1 MRVLAKTGI
10 QVAMLLGL
18 LAPVMA
24 TCAQIKEMRVWP
36 QPDTT
41 RVVFDLSGPIEYKVF
56 MLDNPPRLVL
66 DAQDSQV
73 VMPTPRFN
81 WSKTPIKSVRSS
93 PQSGGHVRIVF
104 DLRQAIQT
112 DSFTLKPNGPYGH
125 RLVLDLNTLG
135 AAGVPSPTPSIPLPP
150 IMSSTMSSKPSAPPA
165 MPLATSVPRPR
176 QRDFIVA
183 IDAGHGGEDPGAIGP
198 KGTREKDVVLQ
209 MAKELH
215 AQMSKQKGLK
225 PVLVRGG
232 DYYIPLRTRIVKAR
246 QAQADLFISIH
257 ADAFKRAH
265 AKGASVFTLSSR
277 GASSEA
283 ARWLAESE
291 NRADLIGGVS
301 LNDKDDVLAKVL
313 LDLSQTVSSESSFTV
328 GNLVLRKLGR
338 VTDLHGRQVQQAG
351 FAVLKSPDIPSILI
365 ETEFISNPQS
375 EQKLRSKAYQRELAQ
390 AVLAGVNEYLKTK
403 AHQYQDLPVAKTAS
417 N

>member
-1 MRVLAKTGI
+1 
-10 QVAMLLGL
+10 LGL
-18 LAPVMA
+18 LAPVIA
-24 TCAQIKEMRVWP
+24 FCAQIKEMRVWP

-41 RVVFDLSGPIEYKVF
+41 RVVFDLTGPIEYKVF
-56 MLDNPPRLVL
+56 TLDNPHRLVL
-66 DAQDSQV
+66 DIQKSKV

-93 PQSGGHVRIVF
+93 PQPNGDVRLVF
-104 DLRQAIQT
+104 DLRQPVQT

-125 RLVLDLNTLG
+125 RLVLDLNTP
-135 AAGVPSPTPSIPLPP
+135 AATTSSFSPPTSIPLPP
-150 IMSSTMSSKPSAPPA
+150 ITPTSTVSSKPSSPPA
-165 MPLATSVPRPR
+165 MPLATSAPRPR

-246 QAQADLFISIH
+246 QAQADLFISLH

-338 VTDLHGRQVQQAG
+338 VTDLHGNQVQQAG

-375 EQKLRSKAYQRELAQ
+375 EQKLRSKVYQREVAQ
-390 AVLAGVNEYLKTK
+390 AILAGVNEYLKTK
-403 AHQYQDLPVAKTAS
+403 AHQYQDMQVR
-417 N
+417 

>member
-1 MRVLAKTGI
+1 MRVFAKTGMI
-10 QVAMLLGL
+10 FLLSLMGL
-18 LAPVMA
+18 SAAL
-24 TCAQIKEMRVWP
+24 CAQIKEMRVWP

-41 RVVFDLSGPIEYKVF
+41 RVVFDLSGPIEYQSF
-56 MLDNPPRLVL
+56 LLENPNRLVL
-66 DAQDSQV
+66 DIKKSQV
-73 VMPTPRFN
+73 MMSTPRFD
-81 WSKTPIKSVRSS
+81 WSQTPIKSVRTS

-104 DLRQAIQT
+104 DLRRAILQ
-112 DSFTLKPNGPYGH
+112 DSFTLKPNGPHGH
-125 RLVLDLNTLG
+125 RLVIDLNTPG
-135 AAGVPSPTPSIPLPP
+135 APMAVTPTVASTPSTSPTPLTP
-150 IMSSTMSSKPSAPPA
+150 
-165 MPLATSVPRPR
+165 SVPPRR

-209 MAKELH
+209 IAQELH
-215 AQMSKQKGLK
+215 AVMSKQKGIK
-225 PVLVRGG
+225 PVLVRSG

-246 QAQADLFISIH
+246 AAQADLFISIH
-257 ADAFKRAH
+257 ADAFNRAH

-375 EQKLRSKAYQRELAQ
+375 EQKLRSKAYQREVAQ
-390 AVLAGVNEYLKTK
+390 AVLAGVNEYLQTK
-403 AHQYQDLPVAKTAS
+403 AHQYQDLPIVQTAKK
-417 N
+417 

>member
-1 MRVLAKTGI
+1 MRVLAKTTVMI
-10 QVAMLLGL
+10 WLGL
-18 LAPVMA
+18 LVPVMA
-24 TCAQIKEMRVWP
+24 WCAQIKEMRVWP

-41 RVVFDLSGPIEYKVF
+41 RVVFDLTGPIEYKAF
-56 MLDNPPRLVL
+56 TLENPNRLVL
-66 DAQDSQV
+66 DIKKSQV
-73 VMPTPRFN
+73 VMSSPRFN
-81 WSKTPIKSVRSS
+81 WAKTPIKSLRSS
-93 PQSGGHVRIVF
+93 PQPNGDVRLVF
-104 DLRQAIQT
+104 DLRQTIQT

-125 RLVLDLNTLG
+125 RLVLDLNTP
-135 AAGVPSPTPSIPLPP
+135 AASAPTPSIPLPP
-150 IMSSTMSSKPSAPPA
+150 ITPTAFAP
-165 MPLATSVPRPR
+165 SVPTKSTPPR

-183 IDAGHGGEDPGAIGP
+183 IDAGHGGEDPGAMGP

-225 PVLVRGG
+225 PVLVRSG

-246 QAQADLFISIH
+246 QAQADLFISLH

-338 VTDLHGRQVQQAG
+338 ITDLHGNQVQQAG
-351 FAVLKSPDIPSILI
+351 FAVLKSPDIPSILV

-375 EQKLRSKAYQRELAQ
+375 EQKLRSKVYQREVAQ
-390 AVLAGVNEYLKTK
+390 AILAGVNEYLKTK
-403 AHQYQDLPVAKTAS
+403 AHQYQDMPVAK
-417 N
+417 